1 MHEKLVNIYK
11 MSEKFDQAKQL
22 FNRMTK
28 NSVKF

>member
-28 NSVKF
+28 NLVKF